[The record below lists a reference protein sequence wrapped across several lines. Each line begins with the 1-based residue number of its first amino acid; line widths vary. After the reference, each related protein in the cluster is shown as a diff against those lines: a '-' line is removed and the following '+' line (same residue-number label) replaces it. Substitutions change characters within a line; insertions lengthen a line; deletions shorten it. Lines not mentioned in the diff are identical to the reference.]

1 MSFLIDTCALSE
13 LLEPRPSPRVSEWF
27 DATRPEALF
36 VSVLTLGEIRK
47 GVEKLGGSLRRARIA
62 AWLENAGNA
71 VELAKLLFVKA
82 QVWSYEQ
89 EIRLLVDLNR
99 TTRLH

>member
-1 MSFLIDTCALSE
+1 MAFRRDFQWT
-13 LLEPRPSPRVSEWF
+13 
-27 DATRPEALF
+27 T
-36 VSVLTLGEIRK
+36 GEN
-47 GVEKLGGSLRRARIA
+47 
-62 AWLENAGNA
+62 WNAGNA

-89 EIRLLVDLNR
+89 EIGLLVDLNR